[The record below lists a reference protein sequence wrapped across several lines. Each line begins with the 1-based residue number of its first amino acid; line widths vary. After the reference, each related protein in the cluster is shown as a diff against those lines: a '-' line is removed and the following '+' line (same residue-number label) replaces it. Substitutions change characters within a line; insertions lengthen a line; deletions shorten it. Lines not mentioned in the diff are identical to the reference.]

1 MYEPVLPAREPP
13 ASPRLDSRVPGSRG
27 PQGPC
32 PAPPRSPSRSAQPLP
47 PPRRL
52 GRPRSPFLAVSG
64 FSNCPPD
71 QAARAR
77 AHPLRGEI
85 RRVQP
90 RRAQPHRQVGS
101 PFSPVGWRISA
112 AAPVSPRWRLG
123 AATPGRRIPRGTDS
137 RREAAA
143 LLPVPGRRGRLHH
156 PQSPPRVSFPPA
168 IARTRIPVRGAE
180 SLRPCARALS
190 LHIGLSLSLQKR
202 GLYRFTPR
210 CHRRQTVMKSKEN
223 QLPDWRWGRDSASA
237 CARRRAARCN
247 CCRQRALG
255 VGRRGSRV

>member
-1 MYEPVLPAREPP
+1 MSGPSEVSEPL
-13 ASPRLDSRVPGSRG
+13 
-27 PQGPC
+27 C
-32 PAPPRSPSRSAQPLP
+32 PAAAAAAETRTPTFALPRCFGVLQLFPRS
-47 PPRRL
+47 
-52 GRPRSPFLAVSG
+52 GR
-64 FSNCPPD
+64 
-71 QAARAR
+71 ARAR

-101 PFSPVGWRISA
+101 QFSPVGWRISA
-112 AAPVSPRWRLG
+112 AAPVSPRWRLC

-143 LLPVPGRRGRLHH
+143 LLPVPVCLGRPHH
-156 PQSPPRVSFPPA
+156 PQTPPRVSFPPA
-168 IARTRIPVRGAE
+168 IARTRIPVRGAG
-180 SLRPCARALS
+180 SLRPCARARALS
-190 LHIGLSLSLQKR
+190 LRIRLSLSLQKLD
-202 GLYRFTPR
+202 LYRCTPR